1 MKKKAVFITNIP
13 SPYRVDFFSYMQK
26 NFPEYE
32 FHIIFSGA
40 GMENRKWSV
49 EMEEIEH
56 YHFLKSKTIII
67 RKRFDD
73 RYVFIPVGVEKTL
86 NEIAPDVVFAMEYN
100 PTILRAVHWCRKK
113 KIPFIS
119 WTDGTLNSEKNI
131 GKVQRLS
138 RSYIIKRA
146 AAFIASSTAS
156 REAQI
161 AYGADEKK
169 CFISYL
175 TVDIQKYLYEKPQ
188 KTTQNEGLQL
198 LYVGSL
204 IQRKGLDLLLPA
216 LAKTPQN
223 IRLWIVG
230 EEYNPT
236 ILRAVHWCRK
246 KKIPFISWTDGTLNS
261 EKNIGKVQRLS
272 RSYIIKRAAAFI
284 ASSTASREAQI
295 AYGADEKK
303 CFISYLTVDIQKYL
317 YEKPQKTTQNEGLQL
332 LYVGSLIQRKGLDLL
347 LPALAKTPQNIRLW
361 IVGEGQEKDLLQKQC
376 TELKI
381 SDRVEF
387 LGYQE
392 GEPLQKLY
400 RTADAFV
407 LPTREDCFGLVLLEA
422 MCASLPIISSKYADG
437 ARDLV
442 SDGENG
448 YIIDPE
454 DVDGFAEAIQKAAAG
469 DMASVMGKKSYE
481 KAHEFSFE
489 QVSKGCIAALSYVLS
504 QK

>member
-1 MKKKAVFITNIP
+1 MWSLPWSTTRRSFVRYI
-13 SPYRVDFFSYMQK
+13 
-26 NFPEYE
+26 
-32 FHIIFSGA
+32 GA
-40 GMENRKWSV
+40 GKEDPVYQLDGRHFKFREKYRK
-49 EMEEIEH
+49 
-56 YHFLKSKTIII
+56 
-67 RKRFDD
+67 
-73 RYVFIPVGVEKTL
+73 
-86 NEIAPDVVFAMEYN
+86 
-100 PTILRAVHWCRKK
+100 
-113 KIPFIS
+113 
-119 WTDGTLNSEKNI
+119 
-131 GKVQRLS
+131 
-138 RSYIIKRA
+138 
-146 AAFIASSTAS
+146 STAL
-156 REAQI
+156 I
-161 AYGADEKK
+161 EKA
-169 CFISYL
+169 I
-175 TVDIQKYLYEKPQ
+175 
-188 KTTQNEGLQL
+188 L
-198 LYVGSL
+198 L
-204 IQRKGLDLLLPA
+204 
-216 LAKTPQN
+216 
-223 IRLWIVG
+223 
-230 EEYNPT
+230 
-236 ILRAVHWCRK
+236 
-246 KKIPFISWTDGTLNS
+246 
-261 EKNIGKVQRLS
+261 
-272 RSYIIKRAAAFI
+272 KRAAAFI

-454 DVDGFAEAIQKAAAG
+454 DVDGFAEAIEKAAAG
-469 DMASVMGKKSYE
+469 DMTSVMGKRVTKRHMNFLLNKFQKVVLRHFRMYYHRNKGLCE
-481 KAHEFSFE
+481 K
-489 QVSKGCIAALSYVLS
+489 
-504 QK
+504 